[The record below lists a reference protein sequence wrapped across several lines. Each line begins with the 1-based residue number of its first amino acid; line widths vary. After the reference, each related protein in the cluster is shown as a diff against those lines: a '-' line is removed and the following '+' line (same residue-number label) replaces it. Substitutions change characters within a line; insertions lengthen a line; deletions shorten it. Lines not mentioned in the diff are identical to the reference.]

1 MDVRNQKGPIMVFL
15 EGVFANFN
23 EKTHQDHREHNQEL
37 VRVCG
42 RGDGGRCASPSKYVC
57 TCLKHE
63 ARSQ

>member
-42 RGDGGRCASPSKYVC
+42 RGDGGRCASPSK
-57 TCLKHE
+57 
-63 ARSQ
+63 